1 MAIIIKQNCQ
11 YFHRIMLVVIALDY
25 EGEGPVFDSWL
36 GRKNFLMNSGL
47 FTISLFSFFL

>member
-1 MAIIIKQNCQ
+1 
-11 YFHRIMLVVIALDY
+11 MLVVIALDY

-47 FTISLFSFFL
+47 FTISLLRHRQLQYLSKGLLEI